1 MRKFA
6 EIHLKQ
12 DFQSSI
18 MKFIY
23 NLFIQ
28 IFGLLIK
35 ISSLFDA
42 KAKKWIIGRKNIFE
56 EIEKAISSD
65 DKVIWMH
72 TASLGEFEQGRPVL
86 EALRKKCPAHK
97 LLLTFFSPSGYEIKK
112 NYDQVDHVFYL
123 PLDTPK
129 NAKRFIKL
137 IHPELAIFVKY
148 EFWFNYINE
157 LNKNNSPTYFISSIF
172 RADQYF
178 FKWYGAWFRKQLK
191 LISHFFVQNE
201 TSIDLLNSIGIYNIC
216 LSGDT
221 RFDRVYDLAQ
231 QCQNFPLVEKF
242 KGEKQLFI
250 AGSTW
255 PPDEN
260 ILIPLIEK
268 NPELKF
274 IIAPHET
281 KAERVWQILKKL
293 GSKALLFSDANE
305 ETIKK
310 AQVLIID
317 SVGILAHLYQY
328 ADICYIGGGFGVGI
342 HNIQEPVTF
351 GKPVIFGPNFE
362 KFREAR
368 DLLDRGGAF
377 AINDVAEL
385 GIKTMVL
392 LSDKNLLN
400 TASSICISY
409 VDEMRGATEAIM
421 RFINTHPKI

>member
-1 MRKFA
+1 
-6 EIHLKQ
+6 
-12 DFQSSI
+12 

-28 IFGLLIK
+28 IFGFSIRLA
-35 ISSLFDA
+35 SLFDA
-42 KAKKWIIGRKNIFE
+42 KAKKWIIGRKTVFE
-56 EIEKAISSD
+56 EIEKAIFPN

-86 EALRKKCPAHK
+86 EALRKKYPVHK
-97 LLLTFFSPSGYEIKK
+97 LVLTFFSPSGYEIRKD
-112 NYDQVDHVFYL
+112 YDHVDHVFYL
-123 PLDTPK
+123 PLDSQK
-129 NAKRFIKL
+129 NAERFVRL

-157 LNKNNSPTYFISSIF
+157 LNKQACPTYFISSIF

-191 LISHFFVQNE
+191 LITHYFVQNE
-201 TSIDLLNSIGIYNIC
+201 SSIDLLNSIGIYNIC

-231 QCQNFPLVEKF
+231 QCQKFPLVEKF
-242 KGEKQLFI
+242 KGKNQLFI

-255 PPDEN
+255 PSDEN

-268 NPELKF
+268 NPKVKF

-281 KAERVWQILKKL
+281 KVERIRQILKKL
-293 GSKALLFSDANE
+293 SSKALLFSEATE
-305 ETIKK
+305 ERIEN
-310 AQVLIID
+310 AQVLLID

-351 GKPVIFGPNFE
+351 GRPVIFGFNFE

-368 DLLDRGGAF
+368 DLLNRGGAF
-377 AINDVAEL
+377 AINDAGEL
-385 GIKTMVL
+385 EIKAKAL
-392 LSDKNLLN
+392 LNDKSFLN
-400 TASSICISY
+400 TASKVCISY
-409 VDEMRGATEAIM
+409 VEEMRGATEAIM
-421 RFINTHPKI
+421 KFIDTHPKI